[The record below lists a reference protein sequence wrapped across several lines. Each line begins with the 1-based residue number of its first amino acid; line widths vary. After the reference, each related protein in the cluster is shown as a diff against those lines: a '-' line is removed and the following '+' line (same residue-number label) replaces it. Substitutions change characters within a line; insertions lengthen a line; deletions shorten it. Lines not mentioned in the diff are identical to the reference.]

1 MKRIFSQCLTKCL
14 SNHIIRLVT
23 LILLGYCV
31 YQIIV
36 IINLN
41 LKLEDFQNLETRKVE
56 EKGGVDRMEKMIDPL
71 VKSKFEWIYN
81 NYFWGNASEG
91 SGHGSSIEYTR
102 NCRQILI
109 DVILEYSIKSMLDAP
124 CGSFLWMPLMLRNV
138 SAKLAAE
145 KGIRFKY
152 HGVDVVEKVINE
164 SKARYANETRDWEFS
179 VCDFSQQ
186 DLPNGYELIFS
197 RDALQHLSY
206 EKVKIFFL
214 IRDLVI
220 YLWFNYF
227 FFRN

>member
-1 MKRIFSQCLTKCL
+1 MLIGLFHGAKGLLKPYVVRLL
-14 SNHIIRLVT
+14 SV
-23 LILLGYCV
+23 ILLGWCAY
-31 YQIIV
+31 II
-36 IINLN
+36 IFLIFKFQQQTSTKTLSAEAIRQLELN
-41 LKLEDFQNLETRKVE
+41 EIKKSAASKIKDPSVKLMFDLIY
-56 EKGGVDRMEKMIDPL
+56 EKSVWTDEGG
-71 VKSKFEWIYN
+71 
-81 NYFWGNASEG
+81 G
-91 SGHGSSIEYTR
+91 SGPGSTIEFTR

-206 EKVKIFFL
+206 EKVILFKKEIILFGL
-214 IRDLVI
+214 ISR
-220 YLWFNYF
+220 
-227 FFRN
+227 